1 MCGKQNICSPE
12 TKSTINGTVKKIF
25 LKKVLT
31 NRVKCA
37 IIISESKG
45 KGTLKMFKVMM
56 IVDNETYKYGAYA
69 DRDRAN
75 EIAMQVSNDR
85 QIETYVEQE

>member
-1 MCGKQNICSPE
+1 M
-12 TKSTINGTVKKIF
+12 
-25 LKKVLT
+25 LT
-31 NRVKCA
+31 NQLRCA

>member
-1 MCGKQNICSPE
+1 
-12 TKSTINGTVKKIF
+12 
-25 LKKVLT
+25 
-31 NRVKCA
+31 
-37 IIISESKG
+37 
-45 KGTLKMFKVMM
+45 MFKVMM